1 MIFDPGTGMFPLIL
15 LLLSAAHGE
24 RLLLLLAVPAI
35 VMLRVIQIGGYIP
48 ERSSGQAAQTKRAEL
63 CSINFHFS

>member
-15 LLLSAAHGE
+15 LFLSAAHEE

-48 ERSSGQAAQTKRAEL
+48 ERSSGQAA
-63 CSINFHFS
+63 